1 MLCNYVCNYR
11 VSARYYYFYLLFGLF
26 IETGWIT
33 LRNGVTP
40 PPDSEWCEQVTRLLH
55 KDLTTYDTIFFM
67 D

>member
-1 MLCNYVCNYR
+1 MQCMYVCNNR
-11 VSARYYYFYLLFGLF
+11 VSARYFYLLFGF

-67 D
+67 N